1 MQKLGFRI
9 KVRVRL
15 RILRSLRRR
24 WAAVKPRGSR
34 DRERHRLLRLPASLY
49 VAVARSMASGRS
61 DKRPSGAQAN
71 LSPAS
76 SLRCREITVH
86 GTTKRP
92 RRLSVVSGTEMPE
105 QSNGAESLFRA
116 QGAGD
121 RSGRR
126 LLIAKVENS
135 AQVGRGRGQ
144 STVSVKAGL
153 NSQNGC
159 VTNRRDS
166 PLDSLD

>member
-1 MQKLGFRI
+1 MLPSRAAWHPGEAQKAFR
-9 KVRVRL
+9 
-15 RILRSLRRR
+15 SPG
-24 WAAVKPRGSR
+24 KPLSGIVFALSR
-34 DRERHRLLRLPASLY
+34 DHRPRY
-49 VAVARSMASGRS
+49 
-61 DKRPSGAQAN
+61 N
-71 LSPAS
+71 
-76 SLRCREITVH
+76 E
-86 GTTKRP
+86 RP

-144 STVSVKAGL
+144 STVNVKAGL

-159 VTNRRDS
+159 VTNRRDR